1 LTDAISLRLFLKSP
15 AQSRFEVEVE
25 VEVEVVMVVLIEQ
38 YRLIRW
44 LKSK

>member
-25 VEVEVVMVVLIEQ
+25 VEVVMVVLIEQ

>member
-25 VEVEVVMVVLIEQ
+25 VVTVVLIEQ